1 MQYIYA
7 YIRTRDYACISNHVH
22 QRRYIDDTSTAINA
36 RNIAEAI
43 AREIEL
49 FRYERLDGLMNARV
63 AGKNAGC

>member
-1 MQYIYA
+1 MQYIYS
-7 YIRTRDYACISNHVH
+7 TRDYARISNRVH
-22 QRRYIDDTSTAINA
+22 QWRYIDDTSTAINA